1 MKLKNFDN
9 FKISKHLEYHIDNGL
24 SLSECIFR
32 YGSDAHLELLNETRN
47 LHLNGKIELTETDQ
61 FIVEKLKTGQKGFY
75 KGREVVLD
83 LPDRNPS
90 LKGKKFRVFT
100 DSGNRDTDGNI
111 IAIKHE
117 WGASG
122 YRVKNNDDVA
132 RKGFLARHGCHTK
145 PEAKDPKNK
154 IFWVCNV
161 ALFWKQLGLSSDK
174 EW

>member
-1 MKLKNFDN
+1 MRLKNFN
-9 FKISKHLEYHIDNGL
+9 TFKVSQHLEYHIDKGL
-24 SLSECIFR
+24 TLSECIFR
-32 YGSDAHLELLNETRN
+32 YGSESHLALLNETRN
-47 LHLNGKIELTETDQ
+47 LYAEGKIELSETDQ
-61 FIVEKLKTGQKGFY
+61 FIVEKLKTGQKGLY

-83 LPDRNPS
+83 LPDRNTTI
-90 LKGKKFRVFT
+90 KDKKFRVFT
-100 DSGNRDTDGNI
+100 DSGQKDENGNI

-122 YRVKNNDDVA
+122 YKVRNADDAA
-132 RKGFLARHGCHTK
+132 RKSFLARHGCHTK

-161 ALFWKQLGLSSDK
+161 ALFWKQLNLTSDK

>member
-1 MKLKNFDN
+1 MSRRTCWSKWFWQAVAIRNWIRSNWWWWNFILKDIKIGLDFN
-9 FKISKHLEYHIDNGL
+9 FKDFPKYKALY
-24 SLSECIFR
+24 
-32 YGSDAHLELLNETRN
+32 
-47 LHLNGKIELTETDQ
+47 TEK
-61 FIVEKLKTGQKGFY
+61 FNIVEKLKTGQKGFY